1 MVASTASSGGDP
13 CLEPG
18 SLPTDVRLI
27 SQFLIGGVV
36 STMGAV
42 LQDDL
47 NVDRDHLLDVLVAL
61 FEAVSAVDPA
71 RAAGG
76 R

>member
-13 CLEPG
+13 GLEPG